1 MDTAP
6 LHDHIARAPAD
17 GRAFWLRTQD
27 GVRLRMATWSQEPSA
42 QQKGTVLLLPG
53 RTEYIEK
60 YGPAAGEMAARGYA
74 MLTVDWRGQGLA
86 DRLIPDPV
94 KGHVAQ
100 FSDYQL
106 DFDAVLAA
114 AEQLEM
120 PRPFFLLG
128 HSMGGCIGLRALNRG
143 KPIKAAAFSAPM
155 WGIRVP
161 LLLRPVIATIARGL
175 TIGPFALTYAP
186 GTSEVTYVY
195 KDAFAVN
202 KLTTDPTMW
211 AFMLDQL
218 AREPALALSGPSLQ
232 WLSQA
237 LDECANLATLP
248 SPEVPCYTA
257 LGARERIVD
266 TAAVR
271 ARMASWSNG
280 HLAMMPD
287 AEHEVMM
294 ETAATR
300 ARFYDAATALFDAH
314 RS

>member
-6 LHDHIARAPAD
+6 LHDHIARAPAG

-27 GVRLRMATWSQEPSA
+27 GVRLRMAAWTQGPLGA
-42 QQKGTVLLLPG
+42 QKGTVLLLPG

-74 MLTVDWRGQGLA
+74 MLAVDWRGQGLA
-86 DRLIPDPV
+86 DRLVPDPV

-106 DFDAVLAA
+106 DFDAVVAA
-114 AEQLEM
+114 AEQLEL
-120 PRPFFLLG
+120 PRPFFMLG

-143 KPIKAAAFSAPM
+143 AQIKAAAFSAPM

-161 LLLRPVIATIARGL
+161 LLLRPVIATFARGL
-175 TIGPFALTYAP
+175 ANGPFALTYAL
-186 GTSEVTYVY
+186 GTDETTYVY

-211 AFMLDQL
+211 AFMLEQL

-237 LDECANLATLP
+237 LDECASLAALP
-248 SPEVPCYTA
+248 SPAVPCHTA
-257 LGARERIVD
+257 LGTRERIVD
-266 TAAVR
+266 ATAVR
-271 ARMASWSNG
+271 ARMANWTG
-280 HLAMMPD
+280 GQLAMMPG

-314 RS
+314 GL